1 MSRNIP
7 EIFSAI
13 VKYRQIY
20 FSFFLRKNSFLM
32 DRLSVKKG
40 IVRRTVQTSAS
51 RREILS
57 RSEMIVS
64 GFSGL
69 HVDRCES
76 RDSVSWSKFSQKWQR
91 AIFLRLSKY
100 AGMITDECF
109 IPSVGPEGT
118 GITSY
123 WINMAVTRSRFN
135 GDSIHHMILSSKA

>member
-13 VKYRQIY
+13 VRYRQIY
-20 FSFFLRKNSFLM
+20 FSFFLRTNSFLI

-40 IVRRTVQTSAS
+40 IVRRTDQTSGS
-51 RREILS
+51 HREILP

-69 HVDRCES
+69 PGDRSES
-76 RDSVSWSKFSQKWQR
+76 RDSVSWSNFSQKWQR

-109 IPSVGPEGT
+109 IPSVGREGT

-123 WINMAVTRSRFN
+123 WINLAITRSRFN
-135 GDSIHHMILSSKA
+135 SDSINHMILSSKA